1 MRAHEETRMDVS
13 SAALSTGQQGLQANV
28 QAAQQAVAQMM
39 QQELALIEAMAGA
52 TPIAAVAPPG
62 VGTMVDVTA

>member
-1 MRAHEETRMDVS
+1 MDVA

-28 QAAQQAVAQMM
+28 QAAQQAVEQMM

-52 TPIAAVAPPG
+52 APIAAATPPG
-62 VGTMVDVTA
+62 VGTVVDLTA